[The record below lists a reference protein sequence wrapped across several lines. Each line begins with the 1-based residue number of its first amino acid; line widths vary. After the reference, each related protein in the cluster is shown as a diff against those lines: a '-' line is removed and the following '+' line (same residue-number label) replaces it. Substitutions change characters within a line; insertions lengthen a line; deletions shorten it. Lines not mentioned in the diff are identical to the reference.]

1 MSTID
6 TKSNHADE
14 MKPNMQKGTK
24 RAATDRS
31 DEPKRPRFLSEK
43 CRHPRLIAFE
53 EREAACHFQLIIIAS
68 NQIELLEMPSQL
80 TPEMIFDK
88 ICNDGSSKMDKNTLQ
103 SLLSNGTDRSFNQ
116 DTCRLLIDLFDSNR
130 DGMIDRNEFRP
141 LWKYVDEWKISF
153 KNIARE
159 GELTIGVDRLETA
172 LREYDRLHFDDFIY
186 LCLVLQQLTTPFR
199 DRDFDQE
206 GRIRQIISVFSP
218 HRCVK
223 MNNNNNNNLKRF
235 QIKPKGPEEQPT
247 FRTKTLSEVQEF
259 DAAGTFFLRAKI
271 ASVLFSIY
279 KACPMRSNGIPCRK
293 KLDEEDF
300 CVSCA
305 HRAKKPSRNL
315 YLRVVL
321 RDCDD
326 EECEQ
331 QTTAFSH
338 VAIKFLGIASVDAF
352 YNLSEN
358 APDKLESILQSKIDQ
373 TVIVKLNIKEKNETA
388 TLDWIIS
395 SISEEKPVAVVFL
408 DDEISDDEAED
419 GSSSS
424 NAFFL
429 LHTTT
434 IHLKSQIMKKG
445 EDDTA
450 TAAVPQGKR
459 PNSDSVSA
467 AHFSTESKE
476 MKSCK
481 KEEPMATGCRKGTK
495 RQYPYSLMSARAQD
509 AWSLKLD
516 QLEEKY
522 SRMEEELSED
532 SDDAIDFYEDGIDDI
547 VEKINRFE
555 AKVKK
560 WSVNHGNTPV
570 VKKPRYNANA
580 DENSNDAD
588 DDAPTSTVYLNSH
601 NDKMIEKTN

>member
-88 ICNDGSSKMDKNTLQ
+88 ICNDGSTKMDKNTLQ

-153 KNIARE
+153 KNIAAE

-199 DRDFDQE
+199 DRDFDQK

-247 FRTKTLSEVQEF
+247 LRTKTLSEVQEF
-259 DAAGTFFLRAKI
+259 DAAGSFFLRAKI

-338 VAIKFLGIASVDAF
+338 VAIKFLGIASIDAF

-395 SISEEKPVAVVFL
+395 SISEEKPVTVVFV
-408 DDEISDDEAED
+408 DVESSDDEAED
-419 GSSSS
+419 GL
-424 NAFFL
+424 FL

-450 TAAVPQGKR
+450 TAAAVPRGKR
-459 PNSDSVSA
+459 PNSDSVSS

-476 MKSCK
+476 MMESCK
-481 KEEPMATGCRKGTK
+481 KEEPMANGCRKGTK

-509 AWSLKLD
+509 MWS

-532 SDDAIDFYEDGIDDI
+532 SDDAIDFSEDGIDDI

-560 WSVNHGNTPV
+560 WSVHHGNTPV

-580 DENSNDAD
+580 DENRNDA
-588 DDAPTSTVYLNSH
+588 DAPTSSVYLNLH

>member
-31 DEPKRPRFLSEK
+31 DEPKRPRFLSEN
-43 CRHPRLIAFE
+43 
-53 EREAACHFQLIIIAS
+53 FQLIIIAS

-88 ICNDGSSKMDKNTLQ
+88 ICNDGSTKMDKNTLQ

-130 DGMIDRNEFRP
+130 DGMIDRNEFWP
-141 LWKYVDEWKISF
+141 LWK
-153 KNIARE
+153 
-159 GELTIGVDRLETA
+159 
-172 LREYDRLHFDDFIY
+172 
-186 LCLVLQQLTTPFR
+186 
-199 DRDFDQE
+199 
-206 GRIRQIISVFSP
+206 QIISVFSP

-247 FRTKTLSEVQEF
+247 LRTKTLSEVQEF

-373 TVIVKLNIKEKNETA
+373 TVIVKLNIKEKNEIG

-395 SISEEKPVAVVFL
+395 SISEEKPVAVVYL
-408 DDEISDDEAED
+408 DVENSDDEAED

-424 NAFFL
+424 SNG
-429 LHTTT
+429 
-434 IHLKSQIMKKG
+434 SPKKR
-445 EDDTA
+445 T
-450 TAAVPQGKR
+450 
-459 PNSDSVSA
+459 
-467 AHFSTESKE
+467 
-476 MKSCK
+476 K
-481 KEEPMATGCRKGTK
+481 K
-495 RQYPYSLMSARAQD
+495 
-509 AWSLKLD
+509 
-516 QLEEKY
+516 
-522 SRMEEELSED
+522 
-532 SDDAIDFYEDGIDDI
+532 
-547 VEKINRFE
+547 N
-555 AKVKK
+555 
-560 WSVNHGNTPV
+560 
-570 VKKPRYNANA
+570 
-580 DENSNDAD
+580 
-588 DDAPTSTVYLNSH
+588 
-601 NDKMIEKTN
+601 

>member
-1 MSTID
+1 
-6 TKSNHADE
+6 
-14 MKPNMQKGTK
+14 
-24 RAATDRS
+24 
-31 DEPKRPRFLSEK
+31 
-43 CRHPRLIAFE
+43 
-53 EREAACHFQLIIIAS
+53 
-68 NQIELLEMPSQL
+68 
-80 TPEMIFDK
+80 
-88 ICNDGSSKMDKNTLQ
+88 MDKNTLQ

-153 KNIARE
+153 KNIAAE

-172 LREYDRLHFDDFIY
+172 LREYGYRFSPNFYCTLLRKYDRTMSDRLHFDDFIY

-199 DRDFDQE
+199 DRDFDQK
-206 GRIRQIISVFSP
+206 GKIRQIISVFSP

-235 QIKPKGPEEQPT
+235 QIKPKGPEEQPIL
-247 FRTKTLSEVQEF
+247 RMKTLSEVQEF
-259 DAAGTFFLRAKI
+259 DAAGSFFLRAKI

-373 TVIVKLNIKEKNETA
+373 TVIVKLNIKEKNEIG

-395 SISEEKPVAVVFL
+395 SISEEKPVAVVYL
-408 DDEISDDEAED
+408 DVENSDDEAED

-424 NAFFL
+424 SNG
-429 LHTTT
+429 
-434 IHLKSQIMKKG
+434 SPKKR
-445 EDDTA
+445 T
-450 TAAVPQGKR
+450 
-459 PNSDSVSA
+459 
-467 AHFSTESKE
+467 
-476 MKSCK
+476 K
-481 KEEPMATGCRKGTK
+481 K
-495 RQYPYSLMSARAQD
+495 
-509 AWSLKLD
+509 
-516 QLEEKY
+516 
-522 SRMEEELSED
+522 
-532 SDDAIDFYEDGIDDI
+532 
-547 VEKINRFE
+547 N
-555 AKVKK
+555 
-560 WSVNHGNTPV
+560 
-570 VKKPRYNANA
+570 
-580 DENSNDAD
+580 
-588 DDAPTSTVYLNSH
+588 
-601 NDKMIEKTN
+601 

>member
-6 TKSNHADE
+6 TKPNHADE

-31 DEPKRPRFLSEK
+31 EEPKRPRFLSEK

-53 EREAACHFQLIIIAS
+53 EREAACQ
-68 NQIELLEMPSQL
+68 
-80 TPEMIFDK
+80 
-88 ICNDGSSKMDKNTLQ
+88 
-103 SLLSNGTDRSFNQ
+103 
-116 DTCRLLIDLFDSNR
+116 LLIDLFDSNR

-153 KNIARE
+153 KNIAAE

-199 DRDFDQE
+199 DRDFDQK

-218 HRCVK
+218 YRCVK
-223 MNNNNNNNLKRF
+223 MNNNNNNNNLKRF

-247 FRTKTLSEVQEF
+247 LRTKTLSEVQEF

-373 TVIVKLNIKEKNETA
+373 TVFVKLNIKEKNETA

-424 NAFFL
+424 NG
-429 LHTTT
+429 
-434 IHLKSQIMKKG
+434 SPKKR
-445 EDDTA
+445 T
-450 TAAVPQGKR
+450 
-459 PNSDSVSA
+459 
-467 AHFSTESKE
+467 
-476 MKSCK
+476 K
-481 KEEPMATGCRKGTK
+481 K
-495 RQYPYSLMSARAQD
+495 
-509 AWSLKLD
+509 
-516 QLEEKY
+516 
-522 SRMEEELSED
+522 
-532 SDDAIDFYEDGIDDI
+532 
-547 VEKINRFE
+547 N
-555 AKVKK
+555 
-560 WSVNHGNTPV
+560 
-570 VKKPRYNANA
+570 
-580 DENSNDAD
+580 
-588 DDAPTSTVYLNSH
+588 
-601 NDKMIEKTN
+601 